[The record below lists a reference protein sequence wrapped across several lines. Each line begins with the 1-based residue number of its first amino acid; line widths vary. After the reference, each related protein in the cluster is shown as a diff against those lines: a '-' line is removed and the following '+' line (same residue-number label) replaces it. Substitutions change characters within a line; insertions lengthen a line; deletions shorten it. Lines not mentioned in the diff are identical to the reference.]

1 MLKWL
6 QKLIDQPQIKCITCV
21 TIVSRTN
28 SYFALTRSVFQDGEW
43 RPFWIW
49 APTEFAHTFT
59 TGSQAICFKSNF
71 IDDKSID
78 KTIST
83 LNGHGIVGDDPTNIQ
98 ELTTGLVFQTMDL
111 YVHWRK
117 WSLTIH
123 GLKGEAGEDEEVTR
137 DACVKPA
144 KIILVPPTLPQPILW
159 LVTAFASRQAAAL

>member
-1 MLKWL
+1 MAAILDL
-6 QKLIDQPQIKCITCV
+6 GPHGICPHFHNRQP
-21 TIVSRTN
+21 
-28 SYFALTRSVFQDGEW
+28 SYL
-43 RPFWIW
+43 
-49 APTEFAHTFT
+49 
-59 TGSQAICFKSNF
+59 FKSNF

-123 GLKGEAGEDEEVTR
+123 GLKGEAGEDKEVTR